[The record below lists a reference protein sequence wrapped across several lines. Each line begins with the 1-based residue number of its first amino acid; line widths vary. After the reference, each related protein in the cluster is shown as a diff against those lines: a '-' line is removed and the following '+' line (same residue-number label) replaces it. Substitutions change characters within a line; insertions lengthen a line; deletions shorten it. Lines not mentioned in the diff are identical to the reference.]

1 MNTVPRLVVTMT
13 LAVFAQIAHAEA
25 TKPPD
30 TRKMNILFLAVDD
43 LRPQLGCYGVPD
55 IRTPHMDKLASEGL
69 LFTRAYCQQ
78 AVCSPSRTSLLTGR
92 RPDTTKVYDLVKHF
106 RDTIPDVVTLP
117 QHFKENGWFC
127 QSFGKIYHGGLDDP
141 KSWSAPSMFAGAVV
155 RLRQPVGGAHLAM
168 VDLDFFA
175 EGGAM
180 QPLSDAPSTSV
191 LLAAAEGRPALNY
204 ARQMANRANKP
215 PWSSPDVADN
225 ELVDGKTADAAI
237 EVMRQVKDKPFFLA
251 VGFRKPHL
259 SFDAPKR
266 YYEGY
271 DVEKMRLAPNPDP
284 PRDVFRPAMSSW
296 GELRSY
302 KGMPKQGPV
311 PDPIARELIRGYY
324 AATSYTDA
332 QIGRV
337 LAELEKLGLRERT
350 VVILWGDHGW
360 QLGEHGM
367 WCKHTNFETS
377 TRSMLMISVPNQQAR
392 GQKTDA
398 LVEFV
403 DIYPT
408 LCELAGL
415 PPTPGL
421 EGTSFAPLVQDPK
434 RPWKK
439 AAFSQ
444 YPRPGLMGYAM
455 RTDRYRYVEWVDG
468 SKRTAQGRELY
479 DHQNDP
485 GENMNL
491 AGRPEQAETVKTL
504 GEALKAGWKA
514 AGPPTP

>member
-1 MNTVPRLVVTMT
+1 MNGSHLSLFALSFVVS
-13 LAVFAQIAHAEA
+13 LNPVAPAAEA
-25 TKPPD
+25 RRPSD
-30 TRKMNILFLAVDD
+30 VRKMNVLFLAVDD
-43 LRPQLGCYGVPD
+43 LRPQLGCYGVTD
-55 IRTPHMDKLASEGL
+55 IRTPHIDKLASEGL

-92 RPDTTKVYDLVKHF
+92 RPDTTRVYDLIKHF

-117 QHFKENGWFC
+117 QHFKDNGWFC

-141 KSWSAPSMFAGAVV
+141 KSWSAPSMFSGAVV
-155 RLRQPVGGAHLAM
+155 SFHGPGGSSQLAM
-168 VDLDFFA
+168 VDLDFFT
-175 EGGAM
+175 EGGAV
-180 QPLSDAPSTSV
+180 QALSDAPSTPV
-191 LLAAAEGRPALNY
+191 LLAAAAGARRGRAA
-204 ARQMANRANKP
+204 ARAANRPNKP
-215 PWSSPDVADN
+215 PWSSPDVPDN
-225 ELVDGKTADAAI
+225 ALGDGKVADAAI
-237 EVMRQVKDKPFFLA
+237 EVMNQVKDKPFFLA

-259 SFDAPKR
+259 AFDAPKR
-266 YYEGY
+266 YYDLYE
-271 DVEKMRLAPNPDP
+271 VEKMRLARNPFP
-284 PRDVFRPAMSSW
+284 PKDVFLPAMSSW

-302 KGMPKQGPV
+302 KDMPKEGPV
-311 PDPIARELIRGYY
+311 SDQTARELIRGYY

-337 LAELEKLGLRERT
+337 LAELEKLGLRKNT
-350 VVILWGDHGW
+350 IVILWGDHGW

-377 TRSMLMISVPNQQAR
+377 TRSMLMISVPGQKTR
-392 GQKTDA
+392 GSKTDA

-421 EGTSFAPLVQDPK
+421 EGTSFAPVIQDPK

-444 YPRPGLMGYAM
+444 YPRPKLMGYAM
-455 RTDRYRYVEWVDG
+455 RTERYRYVEWVDP
-468 SKRTAQGRELY
+468 SSRKVEGRELY

-485 GENMNL
+485 DENVNL
-491 AGRPEQAETVKTL
+491 ANQPEQVVNV
-504 GEALKAGWKA
+504 GEQAAMLKAGWKA
-514 AGPPTP
+514 AKP

>member
-1 MNTVPRLVVTMT
+1 MNTVTRLLVGVAVVCLALMASAET
-13 LAVFAQIAHAEA
+13 LTPSDA
-25 TKPPD
+25 
-30 TRKMNILFLAVDD
+30 RKMNVLFIAVDD
-43 LRPQLGCYGVPD
+43 LRPQLGCYGVTD
-55 IRTPHMDKLASEGL
+55 IRTPSIDKLASEGL
-69 LFTRAYCQQ
+69 LFNRAYCQQ

-141 KSWSAPSMFAGAVV
+141 KSWSAPSLFSGAVV
-155 RLRQPVGGAHLAM
+155 RVGQPDGRAQLAM
-168 VDLDFFA
+168 VDLDFFT

-180 QPLSDAPSTSV
+180 QPVSDATSSRV
-191 LLAAAEGRPALNY
+191 LLAAAAQSRP
-204 ARQMANRANKP
+204 RSKPPRADRPNKP
-215 PWSSPDVADN
+215 PWSSPDVPDN
-225 ELVDGKTADAAI
+225 ALGDGQVADAAI
-237 EVMRQVKDKPFFLA
+237 GVMNRVKDKPFFLA

-259 SFDAPKR
+259 AFDAPKR
-266 YYEGY
+266 YYDWY
-271 DVEKMRLAPNPDP
+271 DVEKMRLATNPFP
-284 PRDVFRPAMSSW
+284 PKDVFLPAMSSW

-302 KGMPKQGPV
+302 KDMPKSGPV
-311 PDPIARELIRGYY
+311 SDQVARELIRGYY

-337 LAELEKLGLRERT
+337 LAELNKLGLRDRT
-350 VVILWGDHGW
+350 IVILWGDHGW

-377 TRSMLMISVPNQQAR
+377 TRSLLMICVPGQQAR

-408 LCELAGL
+408 LCQLAGMPL
-415 PPTPGL
+415 TPGL
-421 EGTSFAPLVQDPK
+421 EGSSFASLLQDPK

-444 YPRPGLMGYAM
+444 YPRGKLMGYAM
-455 RTDRYRYVEWVDG
+455 RTDRYRYVEWIDTPSRKVE
-468 SKRTAQGRELY
+468 GRELY

-485 GENMNL
+485 DENVNL
-491 AGRPEQAETVKTL
+491 AGRPEQAATVKQLTTML
-504 GEALKAGWKA
+504 EAGWKA
-514 AGPPTP
+514 AQPTSY